1 MSLTSRRQAIR
12 HLIDER
18 QPGDALADYY
28 AYYHPEQRTQLVI
41 YPPQAQRADGYV
53 AISRTAADLF
63 RPFVSLRLPLDDH
76 PACWELIS
84 TALPPETPLL
94 LYAPDAYGPL
104 LRAFFDIQSEERLQ
118 VLVLDRGR
126 FEPII
131 NVLVTQ
137 AEGANGLPRFVIRS
151 TRDRSTILTASSLN
165 WQTDYFA
172 ELAVFTAPEQRR
184 QGRGRS
190 VVAAM
195 CQYLL
200 DNGRTPLY
208 AVSEDNLP
216 SQRLAASTGFVDLG
230 LRRLFWQA
238 TRKAEPG

>member
-1 MSLTSRRQAIR
+1 MPSTPPRQAIR

-28 AYYHPEQRTQLVI
+28 AYYHPEQRTQIVV
-41 YPPQAQRADGYV
+41 YPPQAARAQGYV
-53 AISRTAADLF
+53 AMSRTALDLF
-63 RPFVSLRLPLDDH
+63 RPFVTMRLPIDNH
-76 PACWELIS
+76 PACWELVS
-84 TALPPETPLL
+84 SALPPETPTI
-94 LYAPDAYGPL
+94 LYAPADYGPL
-104 LRAFFDIQSEERLQ
+104 LRAFFDIESEDHLQ

-126 FEPII
+126 YEPII

-137 AEGANGLPRFVIRS
+137 AEGSNGLPRFLIRS
-151 TRDRSTILTASSLN
+151 THDRSEILTASSLN

-172 ELAVFTAPEQRR
+172 EISVFTAPEQRR

-200 DNGRTPLY
+200 ENGRTPLY
-208 AVSEDNLP
+208 AVSRSNLA
-216 SQRLAASTGFVDLG
+216 SLRLAESTGFVDLG
-230 LRRLFWQA
+230 IRRLLLQA
-238 TRKAEPG
+238 TRKVQPG

>member
-1 MSLTSRRQAIR
+1 MTLSSQRTAIR

-18 QPGDALADYY
+18 QPADALADYY
-28 AYYHPEQRTQLVI
+28 AYYHPEQRTQLVVH
-41 YPPQAQRADGYV
+41 PAGAARAGGYV
-53 AISRTAADLF
+53 SISRTAVDLF
-63 RPFVSLRLPLDDH
+63 RPFVTMRLPLDDH
-76 PACWELIS
+76 PGSWELIAS
-84 TALPPETPLL
+84 ALPPETPII
-94 LYAPDAYGPL
+94 LYAPTDYEPL
-104 LRAFFDIQSEERLQ
+104 LRAFFEIESEDRLQ

-126 FEPII
+126 YEPII

-137 AEGANGLPRFVIRS
+137 SDGPNGLPRFVIRS
-151 TRDRSTILTASSLN
+151 TQDRSQILTASSLN

-172 ELAVFTAPEQRR
+172 ELSVFTAPEQRR

-208 AVSEDNLP
+208 AVSENNLA
-216 SQRLAASTGFVDLG
+216 SQRLAESTGFVDLG
-230 LRRLFWQA
+230 IRRLLLQA
-238 TRKAEPG
+238 TRKEQPG

>member
-1 MSLTSRRQAIR
+1 MTLSSQRKAIR

-28 AYYHPEQRTQLVI
+28 AYYHPEQRTELAI
-41 YPPQAQRADGYV
+41 HPAGAKRADGYV
-53 AISRTAADLF
+53 GISRTAVDLF
-63 RPFVSLRLPLDDH
+63 RPFVTMRLPLDDH
-76 PACWELIS
+76 SACWELIVG
-84 TALPPETPLL
+84 ALPPETPII
-94 LYAPDAYGPL
+94 LYAPEAYEPL
-104 LRAFFDIQSEERLQ
+104 LRAFFEIESEDRLQ

-126 FEPII
+126 YEPII

-137 AEGANGLPRFVIRS
+137 SEGPNGLPRFVIRS
-151 TRDRSTILTASSLN
+151 TQDRSQILTASSLN

-172 ELAVFTAPEQRR
+172 ELSVFTAPEQRR

-208 AVSEDNLP
+208 AVSQNNLA
-216 SQRLAASTGFVDLG
+216 SQRLAESTGFVDLG
-230 LRRLFWQA
+230 LRRLLLQA
-238 TRKAEPG
+238 TRKEQPG